1 MTPATTRAW
10 ILLSVPD
17 TGGQLDKVIGMAD
30 ALNHAIPTD
39 LELRDSLGW
48 LRSAGLIQKEG
59 NIFLRT
65 PDGNRLVSQHQS
77 KHRAVFKL
85 WDAVA
90 ESLEQLSVTD
100 YQEEQLAEESIQA
113 AHAKYHREFRKLNR
127 KLSGKDI

>member
-1 MTPATTRAW
+1 MEE
-10 ILLSVPD
+10 
-17 TGGQLDKVIGMAD
+17 VIGMAD

-59 NIFLRT
+59 KFFLRT